1 MSSLTLEFRTGRASD
16 IVGTLV
22 SIYETRE
29 AIVKELQSYLAT
41 RLLAIEDYDSV
52 KELRTIE
59 LLKIRF
65 GEEALHVC
73 DVMLKDMSDSK
84 RINDHVHG
92 DIETV
97 VQPLIISRMFWPEVP
112 PTTFHVTPKLEA

>member
-1 MSSLTLEFRTGRASD
+1 M
-16 IVGTLV
+16 
-22 SIYETRE
+22 
-29 AIVKELQSYLAT
+29 
-41 RLLAIEDYDSV
+41 
-52 KELRTIE
+52 
-59 LLKIRF
+59 
-65 GEEALHVC
+65 C